1 MAFRRIQKEVDDW
14 IGQYKMGYF
23 KPMEMLAM
31 LVEEVGEVARE
42 LNHIFGPKRKKST
55 EADNNLEMEIVDVI
69 YTAIC
74 LANSQKIDLDHAWKK
89 MMLKLNTR
97 DKDRWEKK

>member
-1 MAFRRIQKEVDDW
+1 
-14 IGQYKMGYF
+14 
-23 KPMEMLAM
+23 
-31 LVEEVGEVARE
+31 
-42 LNHIFGPKRKKST
+42 
-55 EADNNLEMEIVDVI
+55 VDVI